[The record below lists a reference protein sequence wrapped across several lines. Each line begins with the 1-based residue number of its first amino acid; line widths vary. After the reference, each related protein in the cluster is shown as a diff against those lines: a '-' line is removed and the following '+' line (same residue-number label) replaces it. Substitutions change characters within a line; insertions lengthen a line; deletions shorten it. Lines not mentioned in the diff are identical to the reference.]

1 MQILEPKTAGIL
13 RSDLAVLDDSD
24 AMAELQNLQTDAIER
39 ILESGVLPLSREALN
54 STDHP
59 AWARLRNLAND
70 PG

>member
-13 RSDLAVLDDSD
+13 RSDLAIVDDSD
-24 AMAELQNLQTDAIER
+24 EMSELLNVQTGVIER

-54 STDHP
+54 NTDHP
-59 AWARLRNLAND
+59 AWARLRKLANG

>member
-13 RSDLAVLDDSD
+13 RSDLAILDDSD
-24 AMAELQNLQTDAIER
+24 ENSELLNVQTGVIER

-54 STDHP
+54 NTDHP
-59 AWARLRNLAND
+59 AWARLRKLAND